1 MSVIAVLGCQWG
13 DEGKGKIVDML
24 ASRARVVV
32 RANGGPNAGHTIV
45 NDAGT
50 FKMRLVPSGIFHPRA
65 ICVIGHGVVVDP
77 PTLIDEIDMLKAAGL
92 DLSRLLISD
101 RAHVIMPYHRILDEL
116 EEKDRLASGAGN
128 ALGTTKRGIG
138 PAYADKTARIGI
150 RMADLQHEETLLSKL
165 SSVLSYKNRLLT
177 QLYGVDPI
185 SLHDTY
191 LQLVE
196 YGRRLRKHIISTDL
210 VLNRALDEK
219 HHILLEGAQGALL
232 DLDIGTYPYVT
243 SSNPT
248 AAGCCVGAGLPP
260 MALDGAIGVYKAYQT
275 RVGEGPFPTELSGEE
290 ADFLRN
296 QGGAGHQEF
305 GTVTGRPRRV
315 GWFDAVAGRYI
326 ARINGLTALAITR
339 LDALD
344 VFPTIKICTGY
355 QVNDMLLRNF
365 PAELSTIAIVQPQ
378 YEEHPG
384 WMTPTGGCTR
394 WDDLPMNARKYLA
407 RLRELTGV
415 RIDIVSVGPDREQTI
430 LLREPFD
437 ALPDIVSRFVDTVQ
451 DRGAGL

>member
-1 MSVIAVLGCQWG
+1 VSVIAVLGCQWG
-13 DEGKGKIVDML
+13 DEGKGKIVDL
-24 ASRARVVV
+24 LGSRARVVV
-32 RANGGPNAGHTIV
+32 RCNGGPNAGHTIV
-45 NDAGT
+45 NTMGT
-50 FKMRLVPSGIFHPRA
+50 FKMRLIPSGIFHPRN
-65 ICVIGHGVVVDP
+65 ICLIGNGVVVDP
-77 PTLIDEIDMLKAAGL
+77 GILLEEMDMLQAAGL

-116 EEKDRLASGAGN
+116 EEKDRLAMAGGV

-138 PAYADKTARIGI
+138 PCYADKTARIGI

-165 SSVLSYKNRLLT
+165 SAVLNYKNRLLT
-177 QLYGVDPI
+177 KLYGAEPV
-185 SLHDTY
+185 SLHDSY

-196 YGRRLRKHIISTDL
+196 YGRRLSKHIISSDL
-210 VLNRALDEK
+210 VLTRALAEK

-260 MALDGAIGVYKAYQT
+260 TAVDGAIGVYKAYQT
-275 RVGEGPFPTELSGEE
+275 RVGEGPFPTELSGDQ

-296 QGGAGHQEF
+296 QGGDGHQEY

-315 GWFDAVAGRYI
+315 GWFDAVA
-326 ARINGLTALAITR
+326 ARHVARANGLTALAITR

-344 VFPTIKICTGY
+344 RMPIIKICTAY
-355 QVNDMLLRNF
+355 QVNDMLIRNF
-365 PAELSTIAIVQPQ
+365 PAEIATIQIVQPQ

-384 WMTPTGGCTR
+384 WMASTTDCTR
-394 WDDLPMNARKYLA
+394 WENLPPNARKYLS
-407 RLRELTGV
+407 RLRELIGV
-415 RIDIVSVGPDREQTI
+415 RLDIVSVGPDREQTI

>member
-1 MSVIAVLGCQWG
+1 VSVIAVLGCQWG
-13 DEGKGKIVDML
+13 DEGKGKIVDLL

-32 RANGGPNAGHTIV
+32 RCNGGPNAGHTIV
-45 NDAGT
+45 NSMGP
-50 FKMRLVPSGIFHPRA
+50 FKMRLTPSGIFHPRT
-65 ICVIGHGVVVDP
+65 ICLIGNGVVVDP
-77 PTLIDEIDMLKAAGL
+77 GILLEEIDTLQAAGV
-92 DLSRLLISD
+92 DVSRLLISD

-116 EEKDRLASGAGN
+116 EEKDRAASGDGF

-165 SSVLSYKNRLLT
+165 SVVLNYKNRILT
-177 QLYGVDPI
+177 KLYGVPPV

-196 YGRRLRKHIISTDL
+196 YGRRLGKHIISSDL
-210 VLNRALDEK
+210 VLNRALGEK

-248 AAGCCVGAGLPP
+248 TAGLCVGAGLPP
-260 MALDGAIGVYKAYQT
+260 TAVDGALGVYKAYQT
-275 RVGEGPFPTELSGEE
+275 RVGEGPFPTELTGEQ
-290 ADFLRN
+290 ADFLRS
-296 QGGAGHQEF
+296 QGGEGHQEF

-326 ARINGLTALAITR
+326 ARANGLTALAITR
-339 LDALD
+339 LDSLD
-344 VFPTIKICTGY
+344 RFPVIKICTGY
-355 QVNDMLLRNF
+355 QVNDMLLRSV
-365 PAELSTIAIVQPQ
+365 PAEIATMEIVQPQ

-384 WMTPTGGCTR
+384 WMAPTSDCR
-394 WDDLPMNARKYLA
+394 HWDDLPANARKYLS
-407 RLRELTGV
+407 RLRELMGV
-415 RIDIVSVGPDREQTI
+415 RIDLVSVGPDREQTI

-451 DRGAGL
+451 DRGASL